1 LSLPALGEVPRL
13 MILGA
18 LVVAAGIGWVLQTL
32 GGSLLGGGGPCQ
44 FGLRKGVPDLR
55 KF

>member
-1 LSLPALGEVPRL
+1 LNLPGLGEVPRL
-13 MILGA
+13 LILGA
-18 LVVAAGIGWVLQTL
+18 LALAAGIGWLMQTL
-32 GGSLLGGGGPCQ
+32 GGTLFGGASPCQ